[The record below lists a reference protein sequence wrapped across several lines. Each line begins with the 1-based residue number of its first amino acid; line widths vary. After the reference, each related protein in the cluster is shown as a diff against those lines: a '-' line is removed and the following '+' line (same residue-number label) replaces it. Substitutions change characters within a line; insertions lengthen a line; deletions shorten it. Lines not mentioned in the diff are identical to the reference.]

1 MGDRAEVSHQL
12 RTSDDHVLGLGY
24 RMGDG
29 YSRLQTT
36 SIGLGPVRLLRRAP
50 HLRCGAACFCRWPAR
65 GCWEEGVP
73 AAGGAASRVAGA
85 RAPTHGRGLRRGR
98 VHSARPGASCVA
110 GDMSSRPGTF
120 DAVGDGNPVPVRV
133 GCPRLERTAPGRADC
148 PRRRLGCGRPW
159 SPRKR
164 AIRASPAGPQWGGAR
179 EPGWKTWNASDPRP
193 HQRSISDKPDLSLV
207 HLRSVQGSGI
217 LCGNRSTS
225 YSGRR
230 IPDRSGRP
238 SVAVHQSNRQGRSRA
253 PSSGQVRD
261 DVSRG
266 DQGAPGR

>member
-1 MGDRAEVSHQL
+1 MVGAYGTGRRTPRVRGHPARVGTSCAAGD
-12 RTSDDHVLGLGY
+12 
-24 RMGDG
+24 
-29 YSRLQTT
+29 
-36 SIGLGPVRLLRRAP
+36 LRR
-50 HLRCGAACFCRWPAR
+50 
-65 GCWEEGVP
+65 
-73 AAGGAASRVAGA
+73 
-85 RAPTHGRGLRRGR
+85 RRGR
-98 VHSARPGASCVA
+98 ESGPRTRGLSPSGADRTRPRGMSPSASKTRSSETAAVARDPRQSRRPPA
-110 GDMSSRPGTF
+110 R
-120 DAVGDGNPVPVRV
+120 N
-133 GCPRLERTAPGRADC
+133 GRE
-148 PRRRLGCGRPW
+148 
-159 SPRKR
+159 S
-164 AIRASPAGPQWGGAR
+164 
-179 EPGWKTWNASDPRP
+179 GWKMWDASGTHLHKRP
-193 HQRSISDKPDLSLV
+193 MGDKPDLFLV

>member
-12 RTSDDHVLGLGY
+12 RTSDDHALRLERWVDGGY
-24 RMGDG
+24 A
-29 YSRLQTT
+29 LHQTT
-36 SIGLGPVRLLRRAP
+36 SIGLGPVRLLQRAP
-50 HLRCGAACFCRWPAR
+50 HLRWGARLFVPLAGPWWLGRAACRSLEVR
-65 GCWEEGVP
+65 R
-73 AAGGAASRVAGA
+73 AGWLVRERPPMSL
-85 RAPTHGRGLRRGR
+85 RA
-98 VHSARPGASCVA
+98 
-110 GDMSSRPGTF
+110 GTF
-120 DAVGDGNPVPVRV
+120 DAVGDGNPVPERV

-164 AIRASPAGPQWGGAR
+164 AIRASPSGPQWGGAR
-179 EPGWKTWNASDPRP
+179 EPGWKTWNASDPRL

-230 IPDRSGRP
+230 IPDHSGRP

-261 DVSRG
+261 DVPRG